1 MASGRTAGPF
11 GEEGGRVLGSRRTA
25 GGGRA
30 ERNLMPRPAQSHIQV
45 SSEQRR
51 KRENVSPNSC
61 EFGGQVWQRRGK
73 SLQELNQT

>member
-30 ERNLMPRPAQSHIQV
+30 ERNLMPRPAQTTGQTLDR
-45 SSEQRR
+45 QKPKRR
-51 KRENVSPNSC
+51 KNSTLKA
-61 EFGGQVWQRRGK
+61 GKRRP
-73 SLQELNQT
+73 QTQ

>member
-1 MASGRTAGPF
+1 MASGTTAGPF
-11 GEEGGRVLGSRRTA
+11 WGEGGRVLGSRRTA
-25 GGGRA
+25 GGGSA

-61 EFGGQVWQRRGK
+61 EFGGQVWQR
-73 SLQELNQT
+73 